1 LEIPG
6 KSNPLY
12 SANFIVLRSCM
23 RYERGKIK
31 QLERNHPHFKG
42 MLKMR

>member
-1 LEIPG
+1 
-6 KSNPLY
+6 
-12 SANFIVLRSCM
+12 M

-42 MLKMR
+42 MLKIVWVRWLKKIYKTLKIGN